1 MDSRTTTIRKAGWIA
16 LFGNATLAIAKII
29 TGTVS
34 NSLSV
39 ISDGIDSSTDVLI
52 AAMTLVAA
60 SISAKPGDREHPY
73 GHGRIETVASAVI
86 SFIVFFAGGQVFLTA
101 VKDLISGTPGSMPSV
116 LAIVITSLSVVGK
129 LGLAWSQFH
138 YGKISGSAMLVAN
151 GKNMRGDVVTSLAV
165 LTGLGLAHLTGFTA
179 FDKIFAILVSLW
191 ILKNAVGIFLEAN
204 LELMDGMNDH
214 GRYSDVFHAVSHIQ
228 LAANPHR
235 VRIRHL
241 GSTLVV
247 DLDIEV
253 APETSVLAAHRVA
266 VQVENSIKEH
276 IPEVYDVIVHIEPK
290 GNVEPE
296 RFGLAQSAE
305 PAEGS
310 GIQKP

>member
-1 MDSRTTTIRKAGWIA
+1 MDPRTTTIRKAGWIA
-16 LFGNATLAIAKII
+16 LFGNAILAVAKIVA
-29 TGTVS
+29 GTLS

-39 ISDGIDSSTDVLI
+39 VSDGIDSSTDVLI

-86 SFIVFFAGGQVFLTA
+86 SFIVFFAGGQVLITA
-101 VKDLISGTPGSMPSV
+101 VKDLLAGNSGSMPST
-116 LAIVITSLSVVGK
+116 LAVVITGLSVLGK
-129 LGLAWSQFH
+129 LALAWSQFH

-165 LTGLGLAHLTGFTA
+165 LFGLGLAYLTGFTA

-191 ILKNAVGIFLEAN
+191 ILKNAVDIFLEAN

-214 GRYSDVFHAVSHIQ
+214 GHYSDVFHAVSHIQ

-241 GSTLVV
+241 GATLVV

-253 APETSVLAAHRVA
+253 DPDTSVRAAHKVA
-266 VQVENSIKEH
+266 IQVENSIKEH
-276 IPEVYDVIVHIEPK
+276 IPEVYDVIVHIEPR
-290 GNVEPE
+290 GNIEHE
-296 RFGLAQSAE
+296 KFGLTSSDE
-305 PAEGS
+305 DKDGS
-310 GIQKP
+310 VDVIL

>member
-1 MDSRTTTIRKAGWIA
+1 MPS
-16 LFGNATLAIAKII
+16 TLAI
-29 TGTVS
+29 V
-34 NSLSV
+34 V
-39 ISDGIDSSTDVLI
+39 
-52 AAMTLVAA
+52 
-60 SISAKPGDREHPY
+60 
-73 GHGRIETVASAVI
+73 
-86 SFIVFFAGGQVFLTA
+86 
-101 VKDLISGTPGSMPSV
+101 
-116 LAIVITSLSVVGK
+116 TSLSVAGK
-129 LGLAWSQFH
+129 LALAWSQFH
-138 YGKISGSAMLVAN
+138 FGKISGSAMLVAN

-165 LTGLGLAHLTGFTA
+165 LIGLGLAYLTGFTA

-214 GRYSDVFHAVSHIQ
+214 GRYSEVFHAVGHIP

-253 APETSVLAAHRVA
+253 NPETSVRSAHKVA
-266 VQVENSIKEH
+266 VEVENSIKAH
-276 IPEVYDVIVHIEPK
+276 IPEVYDVIVHIEPR

-296 RFGLAQSAE
+296 KFGLAESAE
-305 PAEGS
+305 ELDGS
-310 GIQKP
+310 IDQKP